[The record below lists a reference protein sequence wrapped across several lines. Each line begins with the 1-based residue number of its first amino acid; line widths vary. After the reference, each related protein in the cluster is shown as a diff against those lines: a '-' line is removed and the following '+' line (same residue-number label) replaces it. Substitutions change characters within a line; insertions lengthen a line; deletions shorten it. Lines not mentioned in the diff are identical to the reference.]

1 MTKDLPV
8 HQVGGSRHADPDS
21 FCPSSRGRMRTERE
35 LILVNLL
42 SSAQEEELFAAQR
55 LLRSPVKFSDRLGGG
70 GYIHPSGAA
79 TAQTELIADQH

>member
-1 MTKDLPV
+1 
-8 HQVGGSRHADPDS
+8 
-21 FCPSSRGRMRTERE
+21 
-35 LILVNLL
+35 LIVVNLL

-70 GYIHPSGAA
+70 GYIPSGAA

>member
-1 MTKDLPV
+1 
-8 HQVGGSRHADPDS
+8 
-21 FCPSSRGRMRTERE
+21 